1 MRDRLRTRFVRCV
14 GEISRYWQNAGEPE
28 RAVELLERA
37 LEADGLAESLYRH
50 LMLCHAQA
58 QRRAEAVETYN
69 RCRKT
74 LAAALKVEPS
84 PETRALYEKLLSA
97 A

>member
-1 MRDRLRTRFVRCV
+1 MLTVTPRALDAV
-14 GEISRYWQNAGEPE
+14 GEIARYWQGAGEPD
-28 RAVELLERA
+28 RAIELLERA

-58 QRRAEAVETYN
+58 QRSAEAIETYN

-84 PETRALYEKLLSA
+84 PETRALYEKILQPT
-97 A
+97 

>member
-1 MRDRLRTRFVRCV
+1 MRDRLRTRFVRSV
-14 GEISRYWQNAGEPE
+14 GEIARYWQNAGKPE
-28 RAVELLERA
+28 SAVDLLERA

-58 QRRAEAVETYN
+58 RRQAEAVETFN
-69 RCRKT
+69 RCRKA

-84 PETRALYEKLLSA
+84 AETRALYEKILQLS
-97 A
+97 